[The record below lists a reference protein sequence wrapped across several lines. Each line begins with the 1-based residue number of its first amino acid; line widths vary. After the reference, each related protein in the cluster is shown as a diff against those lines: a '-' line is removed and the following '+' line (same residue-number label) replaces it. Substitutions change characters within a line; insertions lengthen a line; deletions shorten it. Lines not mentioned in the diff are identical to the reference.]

1 MILIII
7 NLIFVFERLAQ
18 FYFNIFTLILFLFLS
33 NKIMLCLTL
42 DSRISILIF
51 ILIFIQTNFSMYVCI
66 QLNPLLGER
75 ASGFIGDL
83 SIGSHR
89 SDEQLFYREVELSN
103 PNSAVGSLELKLS
116 VKNGKISYFCYIF
129 PILRIV

>member
-1 MILIII
+1 
-7 NLIFVFERLAQ
+7 
-18 FYFNIFTLILFLFLS
+18 
-33 NKIMLCLTL
+33 MLCLTL

-83 SIGSHR
+83 FIGSHR
-89 SDEQLFYREVELSN
+89 SDEQLFYREVELNN

>member
-1 MILIII
+1 
-7 NLIFVFERLAQ
+7 
-18 FYFNIFTLILFLFLS
+18 
-33 NKIMLCLTL
+33 MLCLTL

-89 SDEQLFYREVELSN
+89 SDEQLFYREVELNN